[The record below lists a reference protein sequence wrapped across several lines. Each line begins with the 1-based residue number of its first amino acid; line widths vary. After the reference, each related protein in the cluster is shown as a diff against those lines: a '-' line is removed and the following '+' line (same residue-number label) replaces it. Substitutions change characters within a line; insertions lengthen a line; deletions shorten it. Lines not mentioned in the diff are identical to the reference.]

1 MARCVRGLGGSVLL
15 LRNRGRLLRLDVAG
29 HLEYATPDC
38 GSVLVRE

>member
-1 MARCVRGLGGSVLL
+1 LARCVRGLGGSVLL
-15 LRNRGRLLRLDVAG
+15 LRNRRLLRLDVAG